1 MRCLACGADMILMHV
16 VPDETMP
23 VAGFEHHT
31 FMCSEC
37 YDTERRL
44 FFAKPSEPVDP
55 GPIELPPPIELPSA
69 PPIVPTA
76 VESGPP
82 PVSRF
87 LKRMLAR
94 LRGP

>member
-1 MRCLACGADMILMHV
+1 MILMHV

-55 GPIELPPPIELPSA
+55 VPMAVLPTIELPSA
-69 PPIVPTA
+69 PSIAPAAIEP
-76 VESGPP
+76 GPP
-82 PVSRF
+82 PASGF
-87 LKRMLAR
+87 LKRVLAR